1 MLYIFGLTKSVSNFV
16 SSLFDNGHNEVKKL
30 RNADKFEI
38 VKNEKNNKV
47 TKAWKYENVKVCD
60 KNMFS
65 FNGEAV
71 LLNTNDVNNYLKA
84 KKTRYDYKKLDLM
97 FNQVVKTKNDYKVQY
112 QNEMFINCYS
122 GNKAILYNSKDEYT
136 VLDENVYKAI
146 KELNCGIYGK
156 KNLKGSLYMIV
167 DQNKK
172 IIGTGMKSRTD
183 MRVLRDIEKLF

>member
-97 FNQVVKTKNDYKVQY
+97 FNRVVKTKNDYKVQY
-112 QNEMFINCYS
+112 QNEMFISCYS
-122 GNKAILYNSKDEYT
+122 GNKVILYNSKDEYT

-146 KELNCGIYGK
+146 KELNCSIYGK

>member
-97 FNQVVKTKNDYKVQY
+97 FNQVVKTKNDYKIQY

-146 KELNCGIYGK
+146 KELNCSIYGK

-172 IIGTGMKSRTD
+172 IIGTGMKSRID